1 VSVRPER
8 QEAQRRG
15 RWAEAL
21 AAWRLRLSGYRI
33 VARNYRTP
41 MGEIDLIAR
50 RGRTLAFV
58 EVKQRGRQ
66 SDAAEAIRR
75 RQRQRIE
82 RAASA
87 FLASHPDFA
96 QFDLQ
101 FDVVLLSSGL
111 LPRHLRDAWRSDTGQ
126 SR

>member
-1 VSVRPER
+1 MTKRPER
-8 QEAQRRG
+8 LQAERRG

-21 AAWRLRLSGYRI
+21 AAWRLRLTGYRI

-50 RGRTLAFV
+50 RGRQLVFI
-58 EVKQRGRQ
+58 EVKARP
-66 SDAAEAIRR
+66 DEAAAAEAVAP

-82 RAASA
+82 RAAAA

-96 QFDLQ
+96 LFDLR
-101 FDVVLLSSGL
+101 FDVMLIAAGIV
-111 LPRHLRDAWRSDTGQ
+111 PHHLRDAWRSDTGHT
-126 SR
+126 R

>member
-1 VSVRPER
+1 MTKRPER
-8 QEAQRRG
+8 LQAERRG
-15 RWAEAL
+15 RWAETL
-21 AAWRLRLSGYRI
+21 AAWRLRLTGYRI

-50 RGRTLAFV
+50 RGRQLVFV
-58 EVKQRGRQ
+58 EVKSRP
-66 SDAAEAIRR
+66 DETAAAEAIAP

-96 QFDLQ
+96 LFDLRS
-101 FDVVLLSSGL
+101 DVMLIAAGIV
-111 LPRHLRDAWRSDTGQ
+111 PRHLRDAWRSDTGHT
-126 SR
+126 R